1 MVERDAAV
9 GVEHRHQRLVETA
22 FLDRAVGALLAD
34 QRERV
39 DGFAVDA
46 FDGGDGVAAH
56 ALVRLWMERI
66 ERGVA
71 RSEENTSELQ
81 SLMRISYAVFCL
93 KKKNHHNRHTQHA
106 LNSTHTKC

>member
-1 MVERDAAV
+1 MRISDWSSDVCSSDLAV

-71 RSEENTSELQ
+71 GTHAERLDPGVRFLRGELRGIDRK
-81 SLMRISYAVFCL
+81 STR
-93 KKKNHHNRHTQHA
+93 
-106 LNSTHTKC
+106 LNSSH